1 MMPGPSDSAQ
11 RTLVIGLDAACWSLM
26 QPLLDAGELPN
37 LARLISEGARAVLRS
52 SIQPSSEQAW
62 PTMTTG
68 LNCGGH
74 GLYGYMRRRPGSYVH
89 DYVNA
94 RFLRA
99 PQLWD
104 WLGNWGRQVV
114 VVNVPMTYPPHPV
127 NGVLI
132 SGFMAPGTHS
142 TFTYPASLF
151 AELREQVGDYIIN
164 VDIERGALDRDERNL
179 SDLVARFRRMTE
191 LRTAAVE
198 YLARSRPWDFL
209 MVVYVSLDRLGHKF
223 WRYTDPGHPLYT
235 PAGAARWGSVLPDTY
250 RQLDEQVGRLLQ
262 LVTEQDTML
271 VVSDHGFGPLT
282 HAVYLNRWLESR
294 GFLAHKPPERR
305 TLADRAR
312 SAITETL
319 RRAVQSAH
327 HPWIT
332 EAKQRMFARFPA
344 LRGQLHSAM
353 AYSQLD
359 WSRTLVYAVGTMG
372 NFYVNLQGREP
383 EGIVG
388 PGEQYEAVRDRL
400 INELRNLCD
409 PDSGRPI
416 FEGVWRREELYH
428 GPYLDEAPDVVGLMD
443 PHYHG
448 AVVDWRARGETI
460 VEPLGQELL
469 FLADLSGQHA
479 MDGIFI
485 ARGPGIRQGVEVP
498 TQQIADVAATVLYRL
513 GHPIPSYLDGRV
525 MTDILEP
532 EWLSTHPVQ
541 TVEIAHPG
549 QAEPPATPGAYS
561 AADEELITE
570 RLSGLGYL

>member
-1 MMPGPSDSAQ
+1 M
-11 RTLVIGLDAACWSLM
+11 R
-26 QPLLDAGELPN
+26 PLLDAGELPY
-37 LARLISEGARAVLRS
+37 LAKLVSEGTRAVLRS

-104 WLGNWGRQVV
+104 WLGNWDRQVI

-132 SGFMAPGTHS
+132 TGFMAPGTHS
-142 TFTYPASLF
+142 TFTYPADLP
-151 AELREQVGDYIIN
+151 AELRERVGDYIIN
-164 VDIERGALDRDERNL
+164 VDIERGALDRDEGNL
-179 SDLVARFRRMTE
+179 ADLVARFRWMTE
-191 LRTAAVE
+191 RRTAAVE
-198 YLARSRPWDFL
+198 HLARTRPWDFL

-223 WRYTDPGHPLYT
+223 WRYSDPSHPLYT
-235 PAGAARWGSVLPDTY
+235 PAGAARWGAVLPDTY

-262 LVTEQDTML
+262 LVTDQDTVL

-294 GFLAHKPPERR
+294 GFLAQKLPERR

-312 SAITETL
+312 GAVTATL
-319 RRAVQSAH
+319 RRAVQGAR

-332 EAKQRMFARFPA
+332 GVKQQLFARFPA

-353 AYSQLD
+353 AYAQLD
-359 WSRTLVYAVGTMG
+359 WSRTQVYAVGTMG

-383 EGIVG
+383 EGIVA
-388 PGEQYEAVRDRL
+388 PGAEYEAVRDRL
-400 INELRNLCD
+400 ISDLRSLRD

-428 GPYLDEAPDVVGLMD
+428 GPYLDEAPDVIGLMD

-448 AVVDWRARGETI
+448 AVVDWRSHGETI
-460 VEPLGQELL
+460 VEPLGDELL
-469 FLADLSGQHA
+469 FLADLSGQHT

-485 ARGPGIRQGVEVP
+485 ARGPGIRRGVEVP
-498 TQQIADVAATVLYRL
+498 TQQIADVAATTLYRL

-532 EWLSTHPVQ
+532 EWLSAHPVQ
-541 TVEIAHPG
+541 TVEVAHPG
-549 QAEPPATPGAYS
+549 QAEPPAMPGGYS